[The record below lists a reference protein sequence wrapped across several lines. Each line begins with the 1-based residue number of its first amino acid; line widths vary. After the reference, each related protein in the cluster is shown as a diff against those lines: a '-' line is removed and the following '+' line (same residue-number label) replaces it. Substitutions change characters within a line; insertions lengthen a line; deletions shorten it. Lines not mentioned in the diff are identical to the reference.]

1 MKDETSKKDNKK
13 KKKPKGTRKN
23 KFKEEEEEEEDTK
36 IKSIKKSVSFATEEE
51 ELTDRPDR

>member
-13 KKKPKGTRKN
+13 KKKLKGTRKN
-23 KFKEEEEEEEDTK
+23 KFKEEEEEDTK
-36 IKSIKKSVSFATEEE
+36 IKSIKKSVSFAKEEE